1 MSIHDEPDADAELR
15 EADVLL
21 HKADALL
28 RRHRL
33 TPVRADPEDDAADI
47 PILTDVVEDFD
58 LAPPPP
64 EPAPTLD
71 PGTPVESDETIE
83 LLVSL
88 DTEITRELEAWFA
101 SEMPQL
107 VSREFDRFSERLREE
122 VMAHVR
128 ATLLPTLSERIAE
141 RLSRNRPRH

>member
-1 MSIHDEPDADAELR
+1 
-15 EADVLL
+15 
-21 HKADALL
+21 
-28 RRHRL
+28 
-33 TPVRADPEDDAADI
+33 
-47 PILTDVVEDFD
+47 
-58 LAPPPP
+58 
-64 EPAPTLD
+64 
-71 PGTPVESDETIE
+71 PVESDETIE

-141 RLSRNRPRH
+141 RLSRNRPGH

>member
-1 MSIHDEPDADAELR
+1 MNDSDDAEAELR
-15 EADVLL
+15 EADLL
-21 HKADALL
+21 LNKADALL

-33 TPVRADPEDDAADI
+33 TPAQPSPDVDYADI

-58 LAPPPP
+58 LEPPPP
-64 EPAPTLD
+64 EPLATLD
-71 PGTPVESDETIE
+71 PATPVESDEMIE
-83 LLVSL
+83 HLVSL

-141 RLSRNRPRH
+141 RLSKGTRKP

>member
-1 MSIHDEPDADAELR
+1 MSNLEDSDAELR
-15 EADVLL
+15 EADMLL

-33 TPVRADPEDDAADI
+33 PPAPPVPGVDYADI

-58 LAPPPP
+58 L
-64 EPAPTLD
+64 EPTPLEPVSTLD
-71 PGTPVESDETIE
+71 PTLPVESDEMIE
-83 LLVSL
+83 HLVSL

-141 RLSRNRPRH
+141 RLSKGRRKP